1 MDRTFNF
8 KGKVQCFTR
17 NQKCFVTAHKNQIII
32 CSCMEKN
39 QYFFCKFYPHFSLKT
54 AGSFIVLHCSG
65 QLLYFVLKNAK
76 EIKKKKNTASPKS

>member
-1 MDRTFNF
+1 MFHPKPENF
-8 KGKVQCFTR
+8 CHGS
-17 NQKCFVTAHKNQIII
+17 QKSDYYLFLHG
-32 CSCMEKN
+32 KN
-39 QYFFCKFYPHFSLKT
+39 QYFFCKFDPHFSLKT